1 MQLITWNVQWFCG
14 LDGVIDLA
22 RVLRNARAMT
32 DFDVLCLQ
40 EVAVNYPRL
49 QGDASHD
56 QPALLRDMLPG
67 FEVCFGA
74 AVDELAPDGR
84 SRQRFGNLIASRL
97 PVAQVQHHSLPYP
110 ADTSVRSMPR
120 LATSATLLAP
130 WGPLRVMTTHLE
142 YYSPRMR
149 MAQTQELRR
158 LHAQASAQALQPPLC
173 DASGGPFQAKPHTVD
188 CLITADFN
196 FEPTSD
202 EYRSMLADNGDAPRL
217 FDCWRLVHGERPHDP
232 TFRLHDRSY
241 GPLPIACDFVFASAG
256 VAPRV
261 RRIEVEL
268 QTRASDHQPVLLE
281 LDDAAEATSRPHA
294 GGL

>member
-1 MQLITWNVQWFCG
+1 MKLITWNVQWFCG

-22 RVLRNARAMT
+22 RVLRAARAMA

-56 QPALLRDMLPG
+56 QPALLRELLPG

-84 SRQRFGNLIASRL
+84 SRQRFGNVIASRL

-110 ADTSVRSMPR
+110 ADASVCSMPR
-120 LATSATLLAP
+120 IATSATLLAP

-142 YYSPRMR
+142 FYSP
-149 MAQTQELRR
+149 L
-158 LHAQASAQALQPPLC
+158 P
-173 DASGGPFQAKPHTVD
+173 DASGGPFQAKPHALD

-202 EYRSMLADNGDAPRL
+202 EYRLMLADNGEAPRL

-232 TFRLHDRSY
+232 TFRLHDRTY

-268 QTRASDHQPVLLE
+268 QTQASDHQPVLVE
-281 LDDAAEATSRPHA
+281 LDDAIDARTVEPQR
-294 GGL
+294 LR